1 MKTMATKRQIK
12 CDMKFSIN
20 WRIVTFLDLVKNYEC
35 LQIFRIDM
43 SS

>member
-1 MKTMATKRQIK
+1 MKTMVTKGQIK
-12 CDMKFSIN
+12 GDMKFSIN
-20 WRIVTFLDLVKNYEC
+20 WRIVTFLDQC

>member
-20 WRIVTFLDLVKNYEC
+20 WRIVTFLDLVKKG
-35 LQIFRIDM
+35 IRILRM
-43 SS
+43 FTNI

>member
-1 MKTMATKRQIK
+1 MKTMVTKGQIK
-12 CDMKFSIN
+12 GDIKFTIN
-20 WRIVTFLDLVKNYEC
+20 WRIVKC